1 MRKGIHPKE
10 YRFVVF
16 KDLSTDFMFLTRS
29 SAPSKDV
36 VTWEDG
42 QEYPLVKVEI
52 SSDSHPFY
60 TGKMKFVDTAGRI
73 DKFNKKF
80 AKFSKVTKVKME
92 E

>member
-1 MRKGIHPKE
+1 MRDGIHPDS

-16 KDLSTDFMFLTRS
+16 KDLSTDYAFLTRS
-29 SAPSKDV
+29 TANSKETV
-36 VTWEDG
+36 VWEDG
-42 QEYPLVKVEI
+42 KEYPLIKVEI

-60 TGKMKFVDTAGRI
+60 TGKMQFIDTAGRI

-80 AKFSKVTKVKME
+80 AKFVKKTEPKTE